1 MRPSEEPRS
10 HCAAGPSPPTATS
23 RRTLTAR
30 PHSLTRRPTTT
41 SHHAP
46 PPPLPAA
53 RWQPR
58 QDKPLPT
65 NHTAR
70 PKEGLWRGGS
80 AHARR
85 RMRGKP
91 GSSGAC
97 FCCAC
102 AGRACGAMGA
112 VAVRARALR
121 GPGCPVLPAGWSG
134 GCRRL
139 WALSGGSAAA
149 VSPHASSSS
158 GTGALSP
165 FDRRLKRKQKN
176 WAALQAEPAKCDYLR
191 EEVGGRIADRVLDIT
206 RTFPLALDVGS
217 GRGYIAQH
225 LTKETVEKLIQVDIA
240 ENALKNAVESEIP
253 TVNVVA
259 DEEFLP
265 FREDID
271 LVVSSLSLHWVNDLP
286 RAFREI
292 HQVLKPDGVFIGAMF
307 GGDTLYELRC
317 SLQLAELEREGGF
330 SPHVSP
336 FHCCLLGHLLSRAG
350 FNTLTVDTDEI
361 QVNYPG
367 LFEVMEDLQGMG
379 EEYCSWNR
387 KPLLHRDTMLAA
399 AAIYQEMYGNSD
411 GSVPATFQI
420 YYMIGWKFH
429 ESQARPAQRGSATV
443 SFGDLAKID
452 GLLSRGKK

>member
-1 MRPSEEPRS
+1 SPR
-10 HCAAGPSPPTATS
+10 AG
-23 RRTLTAR
+23 
-30 PHSLTRRPTTT
+30 
-41 SHHAP
+41 
-46 PPPLPAA
+46 
-53 RWQPR
+53 
-58 QDKPLPT
+58 
-65 NHTAR
+65 
-70 PKEGLWRGGS
+70 
-80 AHARR
+80 
-85 RMRGKP
+85 
-91 GSSGAC
+91 
-97 FCCAC
+97 
-102 AGRACGAMGA
+102 
-112 VAVRARALR
+112 
-121 GPGCPVLPAGWSG
+121 
-134 GCRRL
+134 
-139 WALSGGSAAA
+139 
-149 VSPHASSSS
+149 AST

-191 EEVGGRIADRVLDIT
+191 EEVGTAAVGGLRRPPRQGGGGVSEAR

-225 LTKETVEKLIQVDIA
+225 LTKETVEKFIQVDIA
-240 ENALKNAVESEIP
+240 ENALKNALESEIP
-253 TVNVVA
+253 TVSVVA

-265 FREDID
+265 FKEDTFD

-286 RAFREI
+286 KAFREI

-336 FHCCLLGHLLSRAG
+336 FTAVSDLGHLLSRAG

-367 LFEVMEDLQGMG
+367 MFEVMEDLKGEYVLCMG
-379 EEYCSWNR
+379 ESNCSWNR
-387 KPLLHRDTMLAA
+387 KPLLHRETMLAA
-399 AAIYQEMYGNSD
+399 AAIYQAEMYGNSD

-452 GLLSRGKK
+452 GLLSKGKK

>member
-1 MRPSEEPRS
+1 MILRYTWVADTSPVTPHQTFHELNPARTAATAQQQHQRGAPRQLHSHRPCPTPAGRS
-10 HCAAGPSPPTATS
+10 RGSAPLTPTLPGAAAPS
-23 RRTLTAR
+23 RRCPHAATAR
-30 PHSLTRRPTTT
+30 
-41 SHHAP
+41 
-46 PPPLPAA
+46 PLPAA
-53 RWQPR
+53 LRRPR
-58 QDKPLPT
+58 RDTAPRAQARRGAEAGPMRGL
-65 NHTAR
+65 AR
-70 PKEGLWRGGS
+70 PALK
-80 AHARR
+80 AR
-85 RMRGKP
+85 
-91 GSSGAC
+91 
-97 FCCAC
+97 
-102 AGRACGAMGA
+102 
-112 VAVRARALR
+112 
-121 GPGCPVLPAGWSG
+121 W
-134 GCRRL
+134 CRSL
-139 WALSGGSAAA
+139 WALPARAAA
-149 VSPHASSSS
+149 NAASSPPPPPPPPPVGASP
-158 GTGALSP
+158 GALNP

-191 EEVGGRIADRVLDIT
+191 EEVGGRIADRVFDIT

-240 ENALKNAVESEIP
+240 ENALKNAIESEIP
-253 TVNVVA
+253 TVRVVA

-265 FREDID
+265 FKEDTFD

-286 RAFREI
+286 KAFKEI

-336 FHCCLLGHLLSRAG
+336 FTAVADLGHLLSRAG

-379 EEYCSWNR
+379 ESNCSWNR
-387 KPLLHRDTMLAA
+387 KPLLHRETMLAA
-399 AAIYQEMYGNSD
+399 AAIYQEMYGNSN

-420 YYMIGWKFH
+420 YYMIGWKYH
-429 ESQARPAQRGSATV
+429 ESQAKPAQRGSATV
-443 SFGDLAKID
+443 SFGDLAKVE
-452 GLLSRGKK
+452 GLLKRGKK

>member
-1 MRPSEEPRS
+1 M
-10 HCAAGPSPPTATS
+10 AAAV
-23 RRTLTAR
+23 
-30 PHSLTRRPTTT
+30 
-41 SHHAP
+41 
-46 PPPLPAA
+46 
-53 RWQPR
+53 
-58 QDKPLPT
+58 
-65 NHTAR
+65 
-70 PKEGLWRGGS
+70 
-80 AHARR
+80 
-85 RMRGKP
+85 
-91 GSSGAC
+91 GA
-97 FCCAC
+97 
-102 AGRACGAMGA
+102 G
-112 VAVRARALR
+112 ALR
-121 GPGCPVLPAGWSG
+121 GPVRSLLRAGWGG
-134 GCRRL
+134 GCRRF
-139 WALSGGSAAA
+139 WAPSGRSPAAD
-149 VSPHASSSS
+149 ASSGS
-158 GTGALSP
+158 GALSP

-191 EEVGGRIADRVLDIT
+191 EEVGSRMADRVFDIP
-206 RTFPLALDVGS
+206 RTFPIALDVGS

-225 LTKETVEKLIQVDIA
+225 LTK
-240 ENALKNAVESEIP
+240 KNTVESEIP
-253 TVNVVA
+253 TFNVVA

-265 FREDID
+265 FKEDTFD
-271 LVVSSLSLHWVNDLP
+271 LVLSSLSLHWVNDLP

-292 HQVLKPDGVFIGAMF
+292 HRVLKPDGVFIGAMF

-336 FHCCLLGHLLSRAG
+336 FTAVSDLGHLLSRAG

-379 EEYCSWNR
+379 ESNCSWNR
-387 KPLLHRDTMLAA
+387 KPLLHRETMLAA

-443 SFGDLAKID
+443 SLGDLAKID

>member
-1 MRPSEEPRS
+1 
-10 HCAAGPSPPTATS
+10 
-23 RRTLTAR
+23 
-30 PHSLTRRPTTT
+30 
-41 SHHAP
+41 
-46 PPPLPAA
+46 
-53 RWQPR
+53 
-58 QDKPLPT
+58 
-65 NHTAR
+65 
-70 PKEGLWRGGS
+70 
-80 AHARR
+80 
-85 RMRGKP
+85 
-91 GSSGAC
+91 
-97 FCCAC
+97 
-102 AGRACGAMGA
+102 MGA
-112 VAVRARALR
+112 AAVGLRALR
-121 GPGCPVLPAGWSG
+121 GSGRLVLRVGWAF
-134 GCRRL
+134 
-139 WALSGGSAAA
+139 ALSGRATAATTA
-149 VSPHASSSS
+149 ASPPAGPSS
-158 GTGALSP
+158 GSGALSP
-165 FDRRLKRKQKN
+165 FDRQLKRKQKN

-191 EEVGGRIADRVLDIT
+191 EEVGSRIADRVFDIL

-265 FREDID
+265 FKEDTFD

-336 FHCCLLGHLLSRAG
+336 FTAVSDLGHLLSRAG

-367 LFEVMEDLQGMG
+367 LFEVMEDLQ
-379 EEYCSWNR
+379 
-387 KPLLHRDTMLAA
+387 
-399 AAIYQEMYGNSD
+399 
-411 GSVPATFQI
+411 
-420 YYMIGWKFH
+420 
-429 ESQARPAQRGSATV
+429 
-443 SFGDLAKID
+443 AKTYF
-452 GLLSRGKK
+452 

>member
-1 MRPSEEPRS
+1 M
-10 HCAAGPSPPTATS
+10 A
-23 RRTLTAR
+23 
-30 PHSLTRRPTTT
+30 
-41 SHHAP
+41 
-46 PPPLPAA
+46 
-53 RWQPR
+53 
-58 QDKPLPT
+58 
-65 NHTAR
+65 
-70 PKEGLWRGGS
+70 
-80 AHARR
+80 
-85 RMRGKP
+85 
-91 GSSGAC
+91 
-97 FCCAC
+97 
-102 AGRACGAMGA
+102 A
-112 VAVRARALR
+112 VAV
-121 GPGCPVLPAGWSG
+121 GPRWLAGSGLLGRWGC

-139 WALSGGSAAA
+139 WALPAGLAAA
-149 VSPHASSSS
+149 APPPAGASSGS
-158 GTGALSP
+158 GALSP

-176 WAALQAEPAKCDYLR
+176 WAALQAEPGKCDYLR
-191 EEVGGRIADRVLDIT
+191 EEVGGRIADRVFDIP

-225 LTKETVEKLIQVDIA
+225 LTK
-240 ENALKNAVESEIP
+240 KNAVESEVP
-253 TVNVVA
+253 TVSVVA
-259 DEEFLP
+259 DEESLP
-265 FREDID
+265 FKEDTFD

-286 RAFREI
+286 KAFREI

-336 FHCCLLGHLLSRAG
+336 FTAVSDLGHLLSRAG

-379 EEYCSWNR
+379 ESNCSWNR

-420 YYMIGWKFH
+420 FYMIGWKFH
-429 ESQARPAQRGSATV
+429 ESQAKPAKRGSATV
-443 SFGDLAKID
+443 SFGDLSKL
-452 GLLSRGKK
+452 GGFVSREKK

>member
-1 MRPSEEPRS
+1 
-10 HCAAGPSPPTATS
+10 PSPAGAS
-23 RRTLTAR
+23 
-30 PHSLTRRPTTT
+30 
-41 SHHAP
+41 
-46 PPPLPAA
+46 
-53 RWQPR
+53 
-58 QDKPLPT
+58 
-65 NHTAR
+65 
-70 PKEGLWRGGS
+70 
-80 AHARR
+80 
-85 RMRGKP
+85 P
-91 GSSGAC
+91 GS
-97 FCCAC
+97 
-102 AGRACGAMGA
+102 
-112 VAVRARALR
+112 
-121 GPGCPVLPAGWSG
+121 
-134 GCRRL
+134 
-139 WALSGGSAAA
+139 
-149 VSPHASSSS
+149 
-158 GTGALSP
+158 GALNP

-191 EEVGGRIADRVLDIT
+191 EEVRGWQRWRGSPRTWLCSVLLILPF

-253 TVNVVA
+253 TVRVVA

-265 FREDID
+265 FKEDTFD

-286 RAFREI
+286 KVFREI
-292 HQVLKPDGVFIGAMF
+292 HQVLKANGVFIGAMF

-336 FHCCLLGHLLSRAG
+336 FTAVADLGHLLSRAG

-367 LFEVMEDLQGMG
+367 LFEVMEDLQGKYILSMG
-379 EEYCSWNR
+379 ESNCSWNR
-387 KPLLHRDTMLAA
+387 KPLLHRETMLAA

-420 YYMIGWKFH
+420 YYMIGWKYH
-429 ESQARPAQRGSATV
+429 ESQAKPAQRGSATV
-443 SFGDLAKID
+443 SFGDLAKIE
-452 GLLSRGKK
+452 GLLKREKK